1 MSRNGTLQIRRTR
14 FPPRRE
20 SQSLTAGARGGQPAE
35 ATLDIEGRMLAKKI
49 LRDPLP
55 ASTGRIGRA
64 RRREREAAADRTVWS
79 I

>member
-1 MSRNGTLQIRRTR
+1 
-14 FPPRRE
+14 
-20 SQSLTAGARGGQPAE
+20 
-35 ATLDIEGRMLAKKI
+35 MLAKKI

-64 RRREREAAADRTVWS
+64 RRREREAAADRMVWS